1 MKDEAK
7 IWLEYS
13 FENLKSAKV
22 LIKNHLYN
30 PCLQNVQQCVEKAL
44 KSLFI
49 EYNIKFK
56 KTHSISELKNIL
68 QNNKIEIE
76 ITEDECDFLDSVYLP
91 SKYPMSSV
99 LPYYEP
105 DLDICEKGI
114 SILERIINNVEN
126 LLK

>member
-1 MKDEAK
+1 MKDETK
-7 IWLEYS
+7 SWLEYS
-13 FENLKSAKV
+13 FENMKSAKV
-22 LIKNHLYN
+22 LIENHLYN

-49 EYNIKFK
+49 EYDIKLK

-68 QNNKIEIE
+68 QNNKIEIK

-91 SKYPMSSV
+91 SKYPMSGV

-114 SILERIINNVEN
+114 SIAEQIIDNVGN

>member
-1 MKDEAK
+1 MKDETK
-7 IWLEYS
+7 SWLEYS
-13 FENLKSAKV
+13 FENMKSAKV

-68 QNNKIEIE
+68 QNNKIETE

-91 SKYPMSSV
+91 SKYPMSGV

-114 SILERIINNVEN
+114 SIAEQIINNVEN